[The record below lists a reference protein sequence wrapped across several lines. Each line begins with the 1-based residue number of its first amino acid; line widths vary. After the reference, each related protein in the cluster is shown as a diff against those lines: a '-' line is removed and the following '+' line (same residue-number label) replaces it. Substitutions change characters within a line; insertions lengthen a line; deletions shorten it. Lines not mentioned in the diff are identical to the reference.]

1 MYLQRSGYR
10 APHEA
15 VATHCRRRF
24 RLTPSPNADPSIPP
38 PDSSLWIIHYCASD
52 VQHRF
57 PASQIRV
64 SEPVRLSMS
73 ERMHLQRN
81 GQQLVRKEFMLRD
94 SASWPTVNLPGNP
107 GPSYAQQT
115 MGYPGD
121 VISHLN
127 RSQQQVYQQQAQ
139 AAQRGMG
146 PSPAKRPRHGPPG
159 QVSATAIPAPAVP
172 PEGYDDED
180 GLSGRDY
187 MDFLTPR
194 DISLH
199 RYIQHHEW
207 LEEILNSPYDT
218 SQIIPGQLGMGRKG
232 ELESLTRDFFDAP
245 INPTPKESFKTPD
258 PSQFPI
264 EDTPSPRVGRME
276 AGKAE
281 EFTKRATERV
291 AQINAEMEKLKQ
303 QHTRRMAKLNKG
315 RVFKEAEES
324 IRASTLELMNGNPS
338 KAGTEE
344 HKADEV
350 VAKMEAFVG
359 KPTKPMPEMEC
370 VQKGGLEEKAQ
381 AKENSDQDYDMTD
394 NFVQFDAAATTAPT
408 YSEPSNPDFTNPTIS
423 VNDTSQIPP
432 TQAVPS
438 EQPPPS
444 MNDNTMNEANKSPE
458 DKGPTGAEDWIMVSK
473 EGTPAAEEED
483 HDMAEFDS
491 FAADAAMQ
499 PNMDTPNAAD
509 DDNTAG
515 NAHDDHLHAFN
526 QGTADDVDDT
536 AGNFDTNDFGDAIDF
551 GDLDTAGE
559 ELAGYGQEM
568 DDDDDDGNAGLD
580 GVQGDDIGA
589 SDTFG
594 EAFQDTEAGSALKDL
609 EEPGA

>member
-1 MYLQRSGYR
+1 MASKKVEMYLQRSGYR

-24 RLTPSPNADPSIPP
+24 RLTPSSNADPSTPP

-52 VQHRF
+52 VGHRF
-57 PASQIRV
+57 PASQIRI
-64 SEPVRLSMS
+64 SDQVRHSMN

-107 GPSYAQQT
+107 GQPYAQQT

-159 QVSATAIPAPAVP
+159 HSTLSATAIPAPTMP
-172 PEGYDDED
+172 PEAYDDED
-180 GLSGRDY
+180 GTSGGDY

-199 RYIQHHEW
+199 RYVQHHEW
-207 LEEILNSPYDT
+207 LEEILSSPFDT
-218 SQIIPGQLGMGRKG
+218 SQIIPGELGMGRKG

-245 INPTPKESFKTPD
+245 INATPKETFKNPE
-258 PSQFPI
+258 PI
-264 EDTPSPRVGRME
+264 EDTPTPRVGRME

-303 QHTRRMAKLNKG
+303 QHARRMAKLNKG
-315 RVFKEAEES
+315 RIFKEAEES
-324 IRASTLELMNGNPS
+324 IRASTLDLMNGDPS
-338 KAGTEE
+338 KAGAEQ

-350 VAKMEAFVG
+350 VIKMEAYVG
-359 KPTKPMPEMEC
+359 KPTAPMPEIEC

-381 AKENSDQDYDMTD
+381 AKDNSDQDYDMTD
-394 NFVQFDAAATTAPT
+394 NFGQFDGAATTAPT
-408 YSEPSNPDFTNPTIS
+408 YSEPSNPEFTNPTIS
-423 VNDTSQIPP
+423 VNDTSEIP
-432 TQAVPS
+432 QAQATPS
-438 EQPPPS
+438 EPPPS
-444 MNDNTMNEANKSPE
+444 MNDNMDEANKPPE
-458 DKGPTGAEDWIMVSK
+458 DKATGADDWIMVDK
-473 EGTPAAEEED
+473 EGSPAAEED
-483 HDMAEFDS
+483 QDMGEFDS
-491 FAADAAMQ
+491 FANDAAMQ
-499 PNMDTPNAAD
+499 PSMDTPNANETTGGD
-509 DDNTAG
+509 DM
-515 NAHDDHLHAFN
+515 HAFN
-526 QGTADDVDDT
+526 QGTADDT
-536 AGNFDTNDFGDAIDF
+536 TGNFDSNDFGDGIDF

-568 DDDDDDGNAGLD
+568 ENAGLEE
-580 GVQGDDIGA
+580 QGDIGA
-589 SDTFG
+589 SDTAFG
-594 EAFQDTEAGSALKDL
+594 EAFQDTEASSTHQDL
-609 EEPGA
+609 TPGP

>member
-1 MYLQRSGYR
+1 M
-10 APHEA
+10 
-15 VATHCRRRF
+15 
-24 RLTPSPNADPSIPP
+24 N
-38 PDSSLWIIHYCASD
+38 
-52 VQHRF
+52 
-57 PASQIRV
+57 
-64 SEPVRLSMS
+64 

-146 PSPAKRPRHGPPG
+146 PSPAKRPRHGPTG
-159 QVSATAIPAPAVP
+159 HGHISATAIPAPLP
-172 PEGYDDED
+172 PEAYDDED
-180 GLSGRDY
+180 GSSAGDY
-187 MDFLTPR
+187 MDYLTPR

-245 INPTPKESFKTPD
+245 INPTPKESFKTLD
-258 PSQFPI
+258 SSQLPT
-264 EDTPSPRVGRME
+264 EDTPTPRVGRME

-281 EFTKRATERV
+281 EFSKQATERV

-303 QHTRRMAKLNKG
+303 QHTRRMAKLSKG

-324 IRASTLELMNGNPS
+324 IRVSTLDLMNGNPG
-338 KAGTEE
+338 KAGAEE

-350 VAKMEAFVG
+350 VAKMEAYVG
-359 KPTKPMPEMEC
+359 KPTKPMPEIEC
-370 VQKGGLEEKAQ
+370 VQKGGLEDKAQ

-394 NFVQFDAAATTAPT
+394 NFGQFDAAATTAPT

-423 VNDTSQIPP
+423 VNDTSQIPQ
-432 TQAVPS
+432 TKAAPS
-438 EQPPPS
+438 EPPPS
-444 MNDNTMNEANKSPE
+444 MNDNMDEANKSPE
-458 DKGPTGAEDWIMVSK
+458 GKATGAEEWIMVDK
-473 EGTPAAEEED
+473 EGTPAAEED
-483 HDMAEFDS
+483 QDMAEFDS
-491 FAADAAMQ
+491 FANDAAMQ
-499 PNMDTPNAAD
+499 PSMDTPNAND
-509 DDNTAG
+509 TAG
-515 NAHDDHLHAFN
+515 GDDLHAFN
-526 QGTADDVDDT
+526 EGTVDDT
-536 AGNFDTNDFGDAIDF
+536 AGNFDSNDFGDAIDF

-559 ELAGYGQEM
+559 ELAGYGQDM
-568 DDDDDDGNAGLD
+568 DENAGLEE
-580 GVQGDDIGA
+580 QGDIGA
-589 SDTFG
+589 SDTAFG
-594 EAFQDTEAGSALKDL
+594 EAFQDTEASSTHQALT
-609 EEPGA
+609 PRA

>member
-1 MYLQRSGYR
+1 
-10 APHEA
+10 
-15 VATHCRRRF
+15 
-24 RLTPSPNADPSIPP
+24 
-38 PDSSLWIIHYCASD
+38 
-52 VQHRF
+52 
-57 PASQIRV
+57 
-64 SEPVRLSMS
+64 
-73 ERMHLQRN
+73 MHLQRN

-139 AAQRGMG
+139 VAQRGMG

-159 QVSATAIPAPAVP
+159 HPHVSATAIPAPPMP
-172 PEGYDDED
+172 PEAYEEDD
-180 GLSGRDY
+180 GSSGGDY
-187 MDFLTPR
+187 MDYLTPR

-218 SQIIPGQLGMGRKG
+218 SQIVPGQLGMGRKG

-264 EDTPSPRVGRME
+264 EDTPTPRVGRME

-303 QHTRRMAKLNKG
+303 QHARRMTKLNKG

-324 IRASTLELMNGNPS
+324 IRVSTLELMNGNPN
-338 KAGTEE
+338 KAGAEE

-359 KPTKPMPEMEC
+359 KPTKSMPEIEC

-381 AKENSDQDYDMTD
+381 AKEESDQDYDMTD
-394 NFVQFDAAATTAPT
+394 NFGQFDAAATTAPT
-408 YSEPSNPDFTNPTIS
+408 YPEPSNSDFTNPTIS

-432 TQAVPS
+432 TQATPS
-438 EQPPPS
+438 EPPPS
-444 MNDNTMNEANKSPE
+444 MNDTMPEAHKSPE
-458 DKGPTGAEDWIMVSK
+458 DKAATGAEDWIMVSK
-473 EGTPAAEEED
+473 EGTPAAEEEED

-499 PNMDTPNAAD
+499 PNMDTPTANDNDPAVGAD
-509 DDNTAG
+509 D
-515 NAHDDHLHAFN
+515 LHAFT
-526 QGTADDVDDT
+526 QGPGDDEDT
-536 AGNFDTNDFGDAIDF
+536 AGNFDSNDFGDGIDF

-568 DDDDDDGNAGLD
+568 DDENAGL
-580 GVQGDDIGA
+580 GGQEGDDIGA
-589 SDTFG
+589 SDTAFG
-594 EAFQDTEAGSALKDL
+594 EAFQDTEAGNAHQDL
-609 EEPGA
+609 EPGV